1 MIIDSKYNRSKRCH
15 GPGGKQ
21 ALWDSSIG
29 NLPLERQIADGEIC
43 YCYLFSVKEGQLAIY
58 VNGSDLRRLHQSFP
72 RPFENHYA
80 GANSFPRHLS
90 ELYACGRLPI
100 NRYHQGSDLR
110 RTFPR
115 PFENLY
121 VGP

>member
-1 MIIDSKYNRSKRCH
+1 MPWPR
-15 GPGGKQ
+15 GQ
-21 ALWDSSIG
+21 ASSLGFIHRQFAAG
-29 NLPLERQIADGEIC
+29 AANCRWGDLLLLP
-43 YCYLFSVKEGQLAIY
+43 FPVKEGQLAIY
-58 VNGSDLRRLHQSFP
+58 VNGSDLRRLRQSFP
-72 RPFENHYA
+72 RPFEKHYA